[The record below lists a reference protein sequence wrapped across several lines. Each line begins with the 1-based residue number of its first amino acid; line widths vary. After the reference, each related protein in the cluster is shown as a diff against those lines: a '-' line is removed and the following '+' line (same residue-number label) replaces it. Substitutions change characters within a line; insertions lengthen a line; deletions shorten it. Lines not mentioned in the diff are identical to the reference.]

1 MKSPFAPA
9 LARRRRKGAD
19 DGKAGDGAQ
28 PYAESP
34 SVAHA
39 ELAETAGEGLHGL
52 APTFVPDLPVLW
64 RLAGAGALVLLAV
77 AIGSFASPFWIDIA
91 NLVCIA
97 AIAAIGLDIV
107 LGHTGL
113 VSVGNAAFLGIGALT
128 VALLNR
134 GGEPFPVPLAL
145 LAAGGICAV
154 VGVVVA
160 MPSLRI
166 AGLYLAI
173 ATLAFHFIA
182 VWAIREIQTEQVGDT
197 GFVIPIAK
205 VLGIELFELRN
216 WYVFLV
222 IMLGVVLVVH
232 RALLL
237 RKPGRSWHAIR
248 ERPALAAMSG
258 ISIWRYKV
266 AAFAISSFLIG
277 LAGGLNAY
285 YIGNVSYTNFT
296 LHLAIEYLAM
306 VIVGGL
312 GSTYGALFGAAF
324 IVSLP
329 HLVREAREAL
339 NLEGVVGSTDIFFV
353 QGAIVGLVVVVVIIF
368 QPRGLAAIGTG
379 VRGLFSRTG
388 ERRR

>member
-1 MKSPFAPA
+1 MSTQFTESPPLTNSPFP
-9 LARRRRKGAD
+9 D
-19 DGKAGDGAQ
+19 
-28 PYAESP
+28 
-34 SVAHA
+34 VV
-39 ELAETAGEGLHGL
+39 GEGVDGL
-52 APTFVPDLPVLW
+52 PPTSRPADSRALRFV
-64 RLAGAGALVLLAV
+64 GAGLGVAVLAFV
-77 AIGSFASPFWIDIA
+77 FVFGTEFWIDIA
-91 NLVCIA
+91 NLALIA

-134 GGEPFPVPLAL
+134 SEAFPVLLAL
-145 LAAGGICAV
+145 LLAGSVCAL
-154 VGVVVA
+154 VGVIVA

-166 AGLYLAI
+166 GGLYLAV

-182 VWAIREIQTEQVGDT
+182 IWGIREIQTAQVGDT

-205 VLGIELFELRN
+205 VFGIELFELRN
-216 WYVFLV
+216 WYVFLA
-222 IMLGVVLVVH
+222 ILLGVVLLIH

-258 ISIWRYKV
+258 ISIWKYKV
-266 AAFAISSFLIG
+266 AAFAISSFLVG
-277 LAGGLNAY
+277 VAGGLSAY

-312 GSTYGALFGAAF
+312 GSTYGAVFGAAF
-324 IVSLP
+324 IVALP
-329 HLVREAREAL
+329 HLVREAREGF
-339 NLEGVVGSTDIFFV
+339 NLEGLVGSTDIFFV
-353 QGAIVGLVVVVVIIF
+353 QGAIVGLIVVVVIIF
-368 QPRGLAAIGTG
+368 QPRGLAAIGGG
-379 VRGLFSRTG
+379 VRSMI
-388 ERRR
+388 ERRQEARR